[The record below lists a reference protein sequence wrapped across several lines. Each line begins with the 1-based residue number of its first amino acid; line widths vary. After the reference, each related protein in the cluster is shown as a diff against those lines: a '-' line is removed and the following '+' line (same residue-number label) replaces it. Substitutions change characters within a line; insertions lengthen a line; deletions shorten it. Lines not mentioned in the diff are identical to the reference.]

1 MERMDFQKILYQIE
15 EIRALFIFAQR
26 VIPYLEEVIRF
37 VQETTPLIQEVN
49 NSILDSSS
57 KMPAA
62 VAQLDKVSATTE
74 MATSDILDGI
84 DRILNRIDNALQV
97 VARFE
102 EQEKERIQLEKSLIL
117 QLAETLDGEKA
128 TREAEVE
135 KALEAFYAESQSQ
148 KDLAQLRENLLALQ
162 TDAYDIM
169 NLMQIQDIT
178 TQQIMA
184 ANSLIESV
192 QEKLME
198 LISRFGA
205 IEAKP
210 VNKKIRAFDPNATFE
225 DRSDIQ
231 ALADELLNQEE
242 VTEVSEEK
250 TRELAVTV
258 IENTPQDETDKT
270 TEDPSQTG
278 EKASQE
284 EIDSLF
290 QKFKQS

>member
-1 MERMDFQKILYQIE
+1 MERVDFQKILYQIE

-102 EQEKERIQLEKSLIL
+102 KQEKERIQLEKSLIL
-117 QLAETLDGEKA
+117 KLAETLDGEKA

-135 KALEAFYAESQSQ
+135 KALEAFYAESKSQ

-231 ALADELLNQEE
+231 ALADELLNQGE
-242 VTEVSEEK
+242 VTEVSEEE

-258 IENTPQDETDKT
+258 VENAPQDEADKT

>member
-117 QLAETLDGEKA
+117 KLAETLDGEKA

-250 TRELAVTV
+250 NRELAVTV

>member
-1 MERMDFQKILYQIE
+1 M
-15 EIRALFIFAQR
+15 
-26 VIPYLEEVIRF
+26 
-37 VQETTPLIQEVN
+37 
-49 NSILDSSS
+49 
-57 KMPAA
+57 
-62 VAQLDKVSATTE
+62 
-74 MATSDILDGI
+74 
-84 DRILNRIDNALQV
+84 
-97 VARFE
+97 
-102 EQEKERIQLEKSLIL
+102 EKSLIL
-117 QLAETLDGEKA
+117 KLAETLDGEKA

-148 KDLAQLRENLLALQ
+148 KDLEELRENLLALQ

-231 ALADELLNQEE
+231 ALADELLNQGE
-242 VTEVSEEK
+242 VTEVSEEE

-258 IENTPQDETDKT
+258 VENAPQDEADKT